1 MKTVPQ
7 HLKHHLD
14 TMKISNKEK
23 PSQNLL
29 YSVVNAN
36 EVSEA
41 TVGTDAKIGSVCTHF
56 NKVII
61 S

>member
-1 MKTVPQ
+1 MIIIPQ

-14 TMKISNKEK
+14 TMKISKKEK
-23 PSQNLL
+23 PSQNL
-29 YSVVNAN
+29 VVNAN
-36 EVSEA
+36 KVSEA